1 MADVGVPES
10 GTLDLWCL
18 YMIRPRWPPRKG
30 VEDTARIVNRT
41 GILCWREN
49 SQAATSIL
57 LAVLLL
63 LKLIKKQRNA
73 KIQVKIYRSISCG
86 SAGAFAHGKVWLCPR
101 GVHVLCVTYKKKN
114 SESTHGKSLG
124 IHQREQKNNPWHS
137 RSQVVWFICGLSN
150 HKSSSTNRVEENCKY
165 RKPQHMLRWIR
176 GRYPVTYLIQDTRR
190 QAWRTFEVHS
200 EYILHVFAPN
210 TLIIWVPLVRHGFV
224 IVFFFV
230 FWQ

>member
-1 MADVGVPES
+1 MGHPR
-10 GTLDLWCL
+10 GTHSRYVIGCCPL
-18 YMIRPRWPPRKG
+18 
-30 VEDTARIVNRT
+30 
-41 GILCWREN
+41 GIYG
-49 SQAATSIL
+49 
-57 LAVLLL
+57 
-63 LKLIKKQRNA
+63 LKK
-73 KIQVKIYRSISCG
+73 SCG
-86 SAGAFAHGKVWLCPR
+86 STSAFAHGKVGLCPR
-101 GVHVLCVTYKKKN
+101 GEHVLCVTYKKN

-137 RSQVVWFICGLSN
+137 RSQVIWFIYGLSN

-176 GRYPVTYLIQDTRR
+176 GRYPVTYLIQDTQQ

-224 IVFFFV
+224 IVVVVVVVFFL
-230 FWQ
+230 QQL